1 MIVKDT
7 LKEMVLTYPRIF
19 NSKLSLYNHLF
30 LTVGNGYVWLNGEL
44 CDRYPYDGIIND
56 YQIIEKSNEN
66 MLNDYQIIE
75 KSIEKVLTNDFSYD
89 LMEPYLDICEE
100 TKSIIEYFKIFNK
113 DSLKQIKTI
122 LNVDNIIN
130 ENLEYSLLKKQDE
143 EMYMNQYP
151 FLYPLSQY
159 SAILNIPNNIKN
171 DWKEAIKEFYNFIL
185 NSENENI
192 IRYKEEYS
200 DLLNS
205 IKL

>member
-1 MIVKDT
+1 
-7 LKEMVLTYPRIF
+7 
-19 NSKLSLYNHLF
+19 
-30 LTVGNGYVWLNGEL
+30 
-44 CDRYPYDGIIND
+44 
-56 YQIIEKSNEN
+56 
-66 MLNDYQIIE
+66 
-75 KSIEKVLTNDFSYD
+75 
-89 LMEPYLDICEE
+89 MESYLDYCED
-100 TKSIIEYFKIFNK
+100 TKSIINYFRMINK
-113 DSLKQIKTI
+113 NNLNQIKTI

-143 EMYMNQYP
+143 EMLGET

-159 SAILNIPNNIKN
+159 SAILNIPNDIKN

-192 IRYKEEYS
+192 IKYKEEYS

>member
-1 MIVKDT
+1 MTVKDT
-7 LKEMVLTYPRIF
+7 LKEMILTYPRIF

-30 LTVGNGYVWLNGEL
+30 LTVGNGYVWFNGEL
-44 CDRYPYDGIIND
+44 CDSIIND
-56 YQIIEKSNEN
+56 FQIIEKSNEN
-66 MLNDYQIIE
+66 MINDYQIIE
-75 KSIEKVLTNDFSYD
+75 KSIENVLTDNFSYD
-89 LMEPYLDICEE
+89 LMGSYLDTCEE

-113 DSLKQIKTI
+113 NRLKEIKTI
-122 LNVDNIIN
+122 LNVDDIIN

-143 EMYMNQYP
+143 EMLGEP

-159 SAILNIPNNIKN
+159 SAILNIPNDIKN

-192 IRYKEEYS
+192 IKYKEKYS

>member
-44 CDRYPYDGIIND
+44 CDRHDEGIVLKNSTIDNE
-56 YQIIEKSNEN
+56 IIE
-66 MLNDYQIIE
+66 I
-75 KSIEKVLTNDFSYD
+75 SIEKVLNDDFSYD
-89 LMEPYLDICEE
+89 LMESYLDYCED
-100 TKSIIEYFKIFNK
+100 TKSIINYFRMINK
-113 DSLKQIKTI
+113 NNLNQIKTI

-143 EMYMNQYP
+143 EMLGEP

-159 SAILNIPNNIKN
+159 SAILNIPNDIKN

-192 IRYKEEYS
+192 IKYKEEYS

>member
-44 CDRYPYDGIIND
+44 CDRHDEGIVLKNSTIDNE
-56 YQIIEKSNEN
+56 IIE
-66 MLNDYQIIE
+66 I
-75 KSIEKVLTNDFSYD
+75 SIEKVLNDDFSYD
-89 LMEPYLDICEE
+89 LMESYLDYCED
-100 TKSIIEYFKIFNK
+100 TKSIINYFRMINK
-113 DSLKQIKTI
+113 NNLNQIKTI

-143 EMYMNQYP
+143 EMLGEP

-159 SAILNIPNNIKN
+159 SAILNIPNDIKN

-192 IRYKEEYS
+192 IKYKEKYS

>member
-44 CDRYPYDGIIND
+44 CDRHDEGIVLKNSTIDNE
-56 YQIIEKSNEN
+56 IIE
-66 MLNDYQIIE
+66 I
-75 KSIEKVLTNDFSYD
+75 SIEKVLNDDFSYD
-89 LMEPYLDICEE
+89 LMETYLDYCED
-100 TKSIIEYFKIFNK
+100 TKSIINYFRMINK
-113 DSLKQIKTI
+113 KNLNQIKTI

-143 EMYMNQYP
+143 EMLGEP

-159 SAILNIPNNIKN
+159 SAILNIPNDIKN

-192 IRYKEEYS
+192 IKYKEEYS

>member
-44 CDRYPYDGIIND
+44 CDRYDEGIVLKNSTIDNE
-56 YQIIEKSNEN
+56 IIE
-66 MLNDYQIIE
+66 I
-75 KSIEKVLTNDFSYD
+75 SIEKVLNNDFSYD
-89 LMEPYLDICEE
+89 LMETYLDYCED
-100 TKSIIEYFKIFNK
+100 TKSIINYFRMINK
-113 DSLKQIKTI
+113 KNLNQIKTI

-143 EMYMNQYP
+143 EMLGEP

-159 SAILNIPNNIKN
+159 SAILNIPNDIKN

-192 IRYKEEYS
+192 IKYKEKYS